1 MNSGGLYYNT
11 AVVLR
16 DRAESVRKL
25 ERQDQRQ
32 EVTVSIKM
40 VGYEIAA
47 ALYCVAQALEDRR
60 G

>member
-1 MNSGGLYYNT
+1 MNSGGAYYNT

-25 ERQDQRQ
+25 ERQDQHHDLI
-32 EVTVSIKM
+32 VSIKT